1 MRTEVSN
8 TQLVEL
14 MRSEEALTQ
23 YQDPEAL
30 AARRDLTDEER
41 ERLKAKDMGW
51 PLAPGGR
58 SVQFSH
64 SSP

>member
-1 MRTEVSN
+1 
-8 TQLVEL
+8 
-14 MRSEEALTQ
+14 MRSENALTQ
-23 YQDPEAL
+23 YQDPDAL